1 MAECNLHHLTGRDR
15 RDTQPDSP
23 GVLLLMPIDPSSGR
37 TGKTV
42 GPVARLGSA
51 PGEEGHSDW
60 AEVSDW
66 YQPGRDPR

>member
-1 MAECNLHHLTGRDR
+1 
-15 RDTQPDSP
+15 
-23 GVLLLMPIDPSSGR
+23 MPIDPSSGK